1 MRHLFLVVDMSQ
13 AMEDQD
19 LKPTRLVSS
28 LKVKY
33 GYLYAQSGVVIGS
46 EI

>member
-1 MRHLFLVVDMSQ
+1 MSQ

-33 GYLYAQSGVVIGS
+33 AQPAIVSPNEEHCYII
-46 EI
+46 EISK